1 MTKLHN
7 PTSGIK
13 GVWITAKNAL
23 FGGSTVWVNPGE
35 TVEIDGMTESEISA
49 FRASGGVVSDETV
62 KRGPGRPPKSDA

>member
-1 MTKLHN
+1 MKFTNNAPGPRAVYAHSNKELGGGR
-7 PTSGIK
+7 S
-13 GVWITAKNAL
+13 VWI
-23 FGGSTVWVNPGE
+23 NPGE